1 MALVINDR
9 TVIAES
15 ILHDGSHL
23 IAGISA
29 AAHQFFVVGC

>member
-1 MALVINDR
+1 MAIDINDG

-29 AAHQFFVVGC
+29 AAHQFFAVGC